1 MKSIKQAQE
10 MIKSSPAILISASN
24 GLSIAEG
31 YNIFADDE
39 NFRKYF
45 NEFKALYGING
56 LIQGVFA
63 QIPEADHNVFMSK
76 VHQFL
81 IDDYQPTTVFANLK
95 ELVAGKDYFIVTS
108 NADTHFQMNGFDEDK
123 IFEVEGNFDG
133 LDMQTTAW
141 DQQQARFNQFIS
153 DHATDNVLQLE
164 LGIGAKNQ
172 MIKGPLMKLVN
183 DNLSWQYLTMN
194 MPQEINVLPAIAS
207 RALALP
213 GDIGENF
220 QQLLAEV
227 K

>member
-1 MKSIKQAQE
+1 MTSIKQAQE
-10 MIKSSPAILISASN
+10 MIKNSPAILIRASN

-76 VHQFL
+76 VRQYL
-81 IDDYQPTTVFANLK
+81 IDDYQPTSVFADLK
-95 ELVAGKDYFIVTS
+95 ELVSGKDYFVVTS

-133 LDMQTTAW
+133 LEMKSSTW
-141 DQQQARFNQFIS
+141 EKQQERFEKFVA
-153 DHATDNVLQLE
+153 DHKNDNVLQLE
-164 LGIGAKNQ
+164 LGIGARNQ
-172 MIKGPLMKLVN
+172 MIKGPLMKLVA
-183 DNLSWQYLTMN
+183 DNPEWQYLTMN
-194 MPQEINVLPAIAS
+194 MPQEINVLPDIED
-207 RALALP
+207 RAATLT
-213 GDIGENF
+213 GDIGANF
-220 QQLLAEV
+220 QQLLLEV

>member
-1 MKSIKQAQE
+1 MTSIKQAQE
-10 MIKSSPAILISASN
+10 MIKNSSAILISASN

-45 NEFKALYGING
+45 NEFKVLYGING

-76 VHQFL
+76 VRQFL
-81 IDDYQPTTVFANLK
+81 IDDYQPTSVFANLK
-95 ELVAGKDYFIVTS
+95 ELVSGKDYFVVTS

-133 LDMQTTAW
+133 LEMKSSIWQK
-141 DQQQARFNQFIS
+141 QQERFEKFVA
-153 DHATDNVLQLE
+153 DHKNDNVLQLE
-164 LGIGAKNQ
+164 LGIGARNQ
-172 MIKGPLMKLVN
+172 MIKGPLMKLVA
-183 DNLSWQYLTMN
+183 DNLQWRYLTMN
-194 MPQEINVLPAIAS
+194 MPQEINVLPEIEDRS
-207 RALALP
+207 TTLT
-213 GDIGENF
+213 GDIGANF
-220 QQLLAEV
+220 QQLLSEV